1 MQFANCMG
9 CDFQSYNQI
18 YSWTNMSWN
27 FTAYFLDFR
36 TLLLT
41 ECVIVLCVYDAHACS
56 FNYKCI
62 IMLCVYCMSEWSV
75 EICQAFDDPDR
86 HLGRCVLFTSNAI
99 SLWCLM
105 NQISSLQTNIKKLL
119 HDSNTLYTVE
129 FWSIYWWFDEIL
141 CRHILVN
148 ICVLLYR
155 GNPFIVN
162 YK

>member
-1 MQFANCMG
+1 MQIANCMG

-27 FTAYFLDFR
+27 CTAYFLDFR
-36 TLLLT
+36 ALLLT
-41 ECVIVLCVYDAHACS
+41 ERVIFLCVYDAHACS

-99 SLWCLM
+99 SLLM
-105 NQISSLQTNIKKLL
+105 SHELDFLSSNQYQKVVAWFQYTQQCWILIHLL
-119 HDSNTLYTVE
+119 IIWRNFMSAHFGQYLRFTLSRQPTQSN
-129 FWSIYWWFDEIL
+129 F
-141 CRHILVN
+141 
-148 ICVLLYR
+148 
-155 GNPFIVN
+155 
-162 YK
+162 